1 MKLGIA
7 RLKLTGLATLALVVM
22 PSFSMAMCSSQ
33 EHAMSCA
40 EGMVYDAESAS
51 CVTNATS

>member
-7 RLKLTGLATLALVVM
+7 RLKLTGLATLALVAL

-40 EGMVYDAESAS
+40 EGTVYDAESAS